1 MEVLAD
7 TAAPPSV
14 PLTLSEAR
22 SLVALVLE
30 VRSLV
35 VPVLEVRSL
44 AVPVLEVHSLAALT
58 VEVPTQAVHE
68 VVVAVTSEAT
78 DKQGYSSSVRTSAFD
93 IL

>member
-14 PLTLSEAR
+14 PLTLSEAL

-35 VPVLEVRSL
+35 
-44 AVPVLEVHSLAALT
+44 VPVLEVHSLAALT

>member
-35 VPVLEVRSL
+35 VPVLEV
-44 AVPVLEVHSLAALT
+44 HSLAALT
-58 VEVPTQAVHE
+58 VEVPTLAVHE

>member
-30 VRSLV
+30 VRSL
-35 VPVLEVRSL
+35 

-68 VVVAVTSEAT
+68 AVVAVTSEAT

>member
-1 MEVLAD
+1 MVVLAD

-14 PLTLSEAR
+14 PLTLSEAL
-22 SLVALVLE
+22 SLVAPVLE

-35 VPVLEVRSL
+35 
-44 AVPVLEVHSLAALT
+44 VPVLEVHSLAALT

>member
-1 MEVLAD
+1 MEALSD
-7 TAAPPSV
+7 TAATPAV
-14 PLTLSEAR
+14 PLTLSEAHSQAALVPAVR
-22 SLVALVLE
+22 SLEALTLV

-35 VPVLEVRSL
+35 
-44 AVPVLEVHSLAALT
+44 ALT
-58 VEVPTQAVHE
+58 VEVPTLAVHE

>member
-22 SLVALVLE
+22 SLVAPVLE

-35 VPVLEVRSL
+35 
-44 AVPVLEVHSLAALT
+44 VPVLEVHSLAALT

-78 DKQGYSSSVRTSAFD
+78 DKQGYSSSMRTSAFD

>member
-14 PLTLSEAR
+14 PLTLSE
-22 SLVALVLE
+22 

-35 VPVLEVRSL
+35 VPVLEVHSL

>member
-1 MEVLAD
+1 MEAIWD
-7 TAAPPSV
+7 TAATPAV
-14 PLTLSEAR
+14 PLTLSEAHSQAALVLAVR
-22 SLVALVLE
+22 SLVALTLV

-35 VPVLEVRSL
+35 
-44 AVPVLEVHSLAALT
+44 ALT
-58 VEVPTQAVHE
+58 VEVLTLAVHE

>member
-7 TAAPPSV
+7 TVAPPSV

-22 SLVALVLE
+22 SLVAL
-30 VRSLV
+30 
-35 VPVLEVRSL
+35 VLEVRSL

>member
-14 PLTLSEAR
+14 PLTLSEAL

-35 VPVLEVRSL
+35 VPVLEVR
-44 AVPVLEVHSLAALT
+44 SLAALT

>member
-14 PLTLSEAR
+14 PLTLSEAL

-35 VPVLEVRSL
+35 
-44 AVPVLEVHSLAALT
+44 VPVLEVHSLAALT

-68 VVVAVTSEAT
+68 VVVAVTSEVT

>member
-14 PLTLSEAR
+14 PLTLSEAL
-22 SLVALVLE
+22 SLV
-30 VRSLV
+30 
-35 VPVLEVRSL
+35 
-44 AVPVLEVHSLAALT
+44 VPVLEVHSLAALT

>member
-14 PLTLSEAR
+14 PLTLSEAHSQAALVLAVR
-22 SLVALVLE
+22 SLEVLTLVALM
-30 VRSLV
+30 
-35 VPVLEVRSL
+35 
-44 AVPVLEVHSLAALT
+44 
-58 VEVPTQAVHE
+58 VEVPTLAVHE

>member
-1 MEVLAD
+1 MEAIWD
-7 TAAPPSV
+7 TAATPAV
-14 PLTLSEAR
+14 PLTLSEAH
-22 SLVALVLE
+22 SQVALVLE

-35 VPVLEVRSL
+35 
-44 AVPVLEVHSLAALT
+44 VPVLEVHSLAALT

>member
-35 VPVLEVRSL
+35 
-44 AVPVLEVHSLAALT
+44 VPVLEVHSLAALT